1 MAMNLKRFVLSFCT
15 IVVFILSSCQTTPGK
30 VTSTPVVPPAA
41 TPTATLVPQRTL
53 TICLGQEPSSLYIY
67 KGNGRSMWSVLEAVY
82 DGPIDTRGYEP
93 VPVILKSVPSQQ
105 AGDVTFAPV
114 SVKADDLV
122 VDTAGDLVKLTKGT
136 TVFPSGCTG
145 SNCAVTWDGQSA
157 LNMDSMVVTYH
168 LLSGLKWSDGAA
180 LTADDSVYSFE
191 VASDPATP
199 VVKTAIQQ
207 TDTYKALDDITVQWT
222 SKPGLVT
229 THVENYFW
237 SPLPRHAWNGIS
249 AADLQ
254 TSPESNDHPLG
265 WGPYKIDEWV
275 QGDHIRLV
283 KNPDYFRAG
292 EGLPKF
298 DVLVFRFLGDQAD
311 TNLAALLTGE
321 CDIVDQTAL
330 LEDQLQTVRQLN
342 NEKKLTAYIG
352 LGPEWEHIDFG
363 IKPASYDDGY
373 SVSSGDRPNFFGDAR
388 VRQAFEY
395 CSDRQS
401 MIQQVFFNQSVIAN
415 GYLPPDHPLYASDQ
429 TTYAYDPT
437 QGEALLDQVGWRD
450 NDNNPDTPRVSVGVA
465 GIPDGTPLEV
475 NYITTS
481 ASLRKQVA
489 TILTNSLGA
498 CGIKLNVDYLSADQ
512 LYAAGPSG
520 VLFGRQF
527 DLAEYAWDIGSQP
540 PCFLYTSSEIPS
552 AANDWGGTRYG
563 GVNATGYSNPDYD
576 ATCDAA
582 QKSGLDPTTYAA
594 KEKEAQQILA
604 TDVPEIPLFF
614 QIKVAVARPDLCGMS
629 MDVSSRSEFWNLE
642 SFDIGSVCTAK

>member
-1 MAMNLKRFVLSFCT
+1 MHLKRFAFSFSL
-15 IVVFILSSCQTTPGK
+15 IVVFILSSCQTASGK
-30 VTSTPVVPPAA
+30 ATNAPAA
-41 TPTATLVPQRTL
+41 SPLAPPTATPVPQRVL

-82 DGPIDTRGYEP
+82 DGPIDTRDYQP
-93 VPVILKSVPSQQ
+93 VPVILKDIPSQQ
-105 AGDVTFAPV
+105 TGDVTFAPT
-114 SVKADDLV
+114 SVKAGDLV
-122 VDTAGDLVKLTKGT
+122 VDSNGDLVSLTKGT
-136 TVFPSGCTG
+136 TVFPNGCTN
-145 SNCAVTWDGQSA
+145 SSCAVTWDGQSA

-168 LLSGLKWSDGAA
+168 LLSGLTWSDGAP

-191 VASDPATP
+191 LASDPATP
-199 VVKTAIQQ
+199 VVKTAAQQ
-207 TDTYKALDDITVQWT
+207 TDSYKALDTTTVQWT

-229 THVENYFW
+229 THVEDYFW
-237 SPLPRHAWNGIS
+237 SPLPRHAWGNIS

-254 TSPESNDHPLG
+254 TSPESNEHPLG

-275 QGDHIRLV
+275 PGDHIRLV

-363 IKPASYDDGY
+363 ITPASYDDGY
-373 SVSSGDRPNFFGDAR
+373 SVASGDRPNFFGDTR
-388 VRQAFEY
+388 VRQAFAY
-395 CSDRQS
+395 CMDRQS
-401 MIQQVFFNQSVIAN
+401 IIQQVFFNQSVVAN
-415 GYLPPDHPLYASDQ
+415 GYLPPDHPFYAADQ
-429 TTYAYDPT
+429 TTYDFDPT
-437 QGEALLDQVGWRD
+437 KGEALLDQVGWRD
-450 NDNNPDTPRVSVGVA
+450 TDDNPDTPRVSVGVA
-465 GIPDGTPLEV
+465 GIPDGTQLEV

-481 ASLRKQVA
+481 ASERKQAA
-489 TILTNSLGA
+489 TILSNSLA
-498 CGIKLNVDYLSADQ
+498 ECGIKVDVTYLTADQ

-527 DLAEYAWDIGSQP
+527 DLAEYAWDVGSEP
-540 PCFLYTSSEIPS
+540 PCFLYTSSEIPN
-552 AANDWGGTRYG
+552 AANSWGGTRYG
-563 GVNATGYSNPDYD
+563 GVNATGYSNPAYD
-576 ATCDAA
+576 AVCAAA
-582 QKSGLDPTTYAA
+582 QQSGLDEATYA
-594 KEKEAQQILA
+594 EKQKQAQQILA
-604 TDVPEIPLFF
+604 QDVPEIPLFF
-614 QIKVAVARPDLCGMS
+614 QIKVAVARTDLCGMS

-642 SFDIGSVCTAK
+642 SFDIGSGCTSK

>member
-1 MAMNLKRFVLSFCT
+1 
-15 IVVFILSSCQTTPGK
+15 
-30 VTSTPVVPPAA
+30 
-41 TPTATLVPQRTL
+41 
-53 TICLGQEPSSLYIY
+53 
-67 KGNGRSMWSVLEAVY
+67 
-82 DGPIDTRGYEP
+82 
-93 VPVILKSVPSQQ
+93 
-105 AGDVTFAPV
+105 
-114 SVKADDLV
+114 
-122 VDTAGDLVKLTKGT
+122 
-136 TVFPSGCTG
+136 
-145 SNCAVTWDGQSA
+145 
-157 LNMDSMVVTYH
+157 
-168 LLSGLKWSDGAA
+168 
-180 LTADDSVYSFE
+180 
-191 VASDPATP
+191 
-199 VVKTAIQQ
+199 
-207 TDTYKALDDITVQWT
+207 
-222 SKPGLVT
+222 
-229 THVENYFW
+229 
-237 SPLPRHAWNGIS
+237 
-249 AADLQ
+249 
-254 TSPESNDHPLG
+254 
-265 WGPYKIDEWV
+265 V

-330 LEDQLQTVRQLN
+330 LEVQLQTVRQLN

-363 IKPASYDDGY
+363 IKPASYDNGY

-401 MIQQVFFNQSVIAN
+401 MIQQVFFSQSVIAN

-450 NDNNPDTPRVSVGVA
+450 TDNNPDTPRVSVGVA

-481 ASLRKQVA
+481 ANVRKQVA

-498 CGIKLNVDYLSADQ
+498 CGIKLNVNYLSADQ

-576 ATCDAA
+576 AACDAA

-594 KEKEAQQILA
+594 KQKEAEQILA

-642 SFDIGSVCTAK
+642 SCDIGSGCTAK

>member
-1 MAMNLKRFVLSFCT
+1 MYLKRFVLSFSLI
-15 IVVFILSSCQTTPGK
+15 IVFVLSSCQTTPGK
-30 VTSTPVVPPAA
+30 VASTTVASPAV
-41 TPTATLVPQRTL
+41 TPTATPVPQRVL

-93 VPVILKSVPSQQ
+93 VPVILQSMPSQQ
-105 AGDVTFAPV
+105 NGDVVFEST
-114 SVKADDLV
+114 SVKEGDLV
-122 VDTAGDLVKLTKGT
+122 VNTNGDLVSLTKGI
-136 TVFPSGCTG
+136 TVFPSGCTS

-157 LNMDSMVVTYH
+157 LNMDRMVVTYR
-168 LLSGLKWSDGAA
+168 LLAGLTWSDGAS
-180 LTADDSVYSFE
+180 LSSDDSVYSFE
-191 VASDPATP
+191 LASDPATP
-199 VVKTAIQQ
+199 VVKTAVQQ
-207 TDTYKALDDITVQWT
+207 TESYKALDATTVQWT

-229 THVENYFW
+229 THFEDYFW
-237 SPLPRHAWNGIS
+237 SPLPRHAWGSTS

-254 TSPESNDHPLG
+254 TSPESNEQPLG

-275 QGDHIRLV
+275 SGDHIRLV
-283 KNPDYFRAG
+283 KNPNYFRVG

-363 IKPASYDDGY
+363 ITPASYDNGY
-373 SVSSGDRPNFFGDAR
+373 SVASGDRPNFFGDVR
-388 VRQAFEY
+388 VRQAFAY

-401 MIQQVFFNQSVIAN
+401 IVQQVFFNQSVVAN
-415 GYLPPDHPLYASDQ
+415 GYLPPDHPLYATDQ

-437 QGEALLDQVGWRD
+437 KGEALLDQVGWRD
-450 NDNNPDTPRVSVGVA
+450 TDNNPDTPRVAVGVS
-465 GIPDGTPLEV
+465 GIPDGTKLEV
-475 NYITTS
+475 NYVTTS
-481 ASLRKQVA
+481 ASERKQVA
-489 TILTNSLGA
+489 TILSNSLAG
-498 CGIKLNVDYLSADQ
+498 CGVKVDVSYLSADQ

-540 PCFLYTSSEIPS
+540 PCFLYTSSEIPN
-552 AANDWGGTRYG
+552 AANSWGGTRYG
-563 GVNATGYSNPDYD
+563 GVNATGYSNPAYD
-576 ATCDAA
+576 AACNAA
-582 QKSGLDPTTYAA
+582 QQSGLDEATYTA
-594 KEKEAQQILA
+594 KQKEVQQILA

-629 MDVSSRSEFWNLE
+629 LDVSSRSEFWNLE
-642 SFDIGSVCTAK
+642 AFDVGNGCTTK